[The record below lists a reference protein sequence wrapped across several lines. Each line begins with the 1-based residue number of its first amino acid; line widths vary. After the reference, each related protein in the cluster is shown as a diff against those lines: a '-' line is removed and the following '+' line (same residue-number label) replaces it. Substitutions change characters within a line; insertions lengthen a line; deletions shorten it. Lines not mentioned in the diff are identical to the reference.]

1 MGRLLALC
9 AAASLALASCSDK
22 PERLVAGDEGN
33 EPSPKKAVPFV
44 KVAQQLEDV
53 IYSQSKG
60 DKLQWKLEART
71 VEQSKRGRTNLE
83 SVEITYYSD
92 DGRVTVLTAESALY
106 DENARNATLRGNVI
120 VKTSDGGSLST
131 DSLKWDQEKE
141 MLRGEGKV
149 RITRGGSII
158 NGKGFEL
165 SPTDETFRIYEVGGT
180 IHQGDWDL

>member
-22 PERLVAGDEGN
+22 PEKLAAGDEGN
-33 EPSPKKAVPFV
+33 EPSPKKAVPLV
-44 KVAQQLEDV
+44 KIVQQLEDV
-53 IYSQSKG
+53 RYSQSKG

-71 VEQSKRGRTNLE
+71 VEQSMRGRTNLE

-141 MLRGEGKV
+141 ILQGEGKV

-165 SPTDETFRIYEVGGT
+165 SPADETFRIYEVGGT

>member
-1 MGRLLALC
+1 M
-9 AAASLALASCSDK
+9 
-22 PERLVAGDEGN
+22 
-33 EPSPKKAVPFV
+33 
-44 KVAQQLEDV
+44 
-53 IYSQSKG
+53 
-60 DKLQWKLEART
+60 
-71 VEQSKRGRTNLE
+71 RGRTNLE

-131 DSLKWDQEKE
+131 DSLEWDQEKE
-141 MLRGEGKV
+141 ILRGEGKV